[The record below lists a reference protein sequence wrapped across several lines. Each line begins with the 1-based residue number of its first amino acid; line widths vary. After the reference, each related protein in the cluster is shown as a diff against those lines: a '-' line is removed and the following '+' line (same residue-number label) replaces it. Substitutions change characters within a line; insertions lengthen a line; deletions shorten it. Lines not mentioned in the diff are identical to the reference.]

1 MYSHT
6 ASICQCDS
14 AASLDTDV
22 CCEWV
27 RATEENHQVCTT
39 SCHDL
44 SILQSHLTDL
54 ENYIVY
60 YSIVD

>member
-1 MYSHT
+1 VYSRA
-6 ASICQCDS
+6 ASICHCVS
-14 AASLDTDV
+14 AALADTDV
-22 CCEWV
+22 CCEWIG
-27 RATEENHQVCTT
+27 ATEENHQVCTT
-39 SCHDL
+39 SYHGL